1 MTEQEQEIE
10 RIEKDEQ
17 NKQNK
22 YWGDEVKTNPT
33 F

>member
-10 RIEKDEQ
+10 RIEKEEQ
-17 NKQNK
+17 DKQNK